1 MKLWT
6 ETLGCKVNTYE
17 TEVIKSEFLNSGYT
31 LAEDV
36 TDADVVVVN
45 TCSVTNQSDA
55 KSRKVIRRCKREN
68 PGAVI
73 VACGCS
79 TQHHQDELKELGIMF

>member
-55 KSRKVIRRCKREN
+55 KSRKVIHN
-68 PGAVI
+68 
-73 VACGCS
+73 
-79 TQHHQDELKELGIMF
+79 HFLKILLL

>member
-73 VACGCS
+73 VACG
-79 TQHHQDELKELGIMF
+79 